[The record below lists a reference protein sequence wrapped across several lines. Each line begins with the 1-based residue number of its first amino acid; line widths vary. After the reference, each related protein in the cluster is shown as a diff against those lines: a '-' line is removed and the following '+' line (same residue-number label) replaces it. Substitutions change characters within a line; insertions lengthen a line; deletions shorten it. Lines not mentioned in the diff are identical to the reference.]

1 MKAYSLDLRQKVV
14 KRYES
19 GAITQRELARQFG
32 ISTFF
37 VVKVLRLQR
46 TGEPLAAKRSGG
58 YRKPHLTALM
68 REFVKAE
75 LTINNDLTLSELC
88 ERVAERFQTRVSS
101 ATMCRALKELDW
113 RRKKRVFSPTNEN
126 RAE

>member
-14 KRYES
+14 ERYEA

-37 VVKVLRLQR
+37 VVKVLRLR
-46 TGEPLAAKRSGG
+46 RGGKPLAAKCSGG
-58 YRKPHLTALM
+58 YRKPHLTTQM

-75 LTINNDLTLSELC
+75 LTIKNDLTLSELC
-88 ERVAERFQTRVSS
+88 ERVAERFQTKVST
-101 ATMCRALKELDW
+101 ATMCRALRQLDL
-113 RRKKRVFSPTNEN
+113 RRKKRVFSPANEN
-126 RAE
+126 QSE